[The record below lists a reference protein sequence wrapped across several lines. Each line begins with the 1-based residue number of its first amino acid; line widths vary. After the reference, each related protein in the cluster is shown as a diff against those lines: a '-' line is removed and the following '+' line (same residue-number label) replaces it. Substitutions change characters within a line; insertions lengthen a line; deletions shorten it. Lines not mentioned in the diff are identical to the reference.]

1 MQPLLILDSLFFF
14 FFLELE
20 KHRTPYSRLV
30 QQQFIGGITTWSMQW
45 ISASEIAGEK

>member
-1 MQPLLILDSLFFF
+1 MQPLLILDSLFF